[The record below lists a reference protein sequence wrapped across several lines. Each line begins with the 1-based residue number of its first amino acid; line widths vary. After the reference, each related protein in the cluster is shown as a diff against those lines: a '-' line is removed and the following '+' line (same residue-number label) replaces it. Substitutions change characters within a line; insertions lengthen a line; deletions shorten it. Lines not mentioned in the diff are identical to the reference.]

1 MFIFIP
7 TKRMISMKK
16 LILTLFVI
24 IFLSSCETKPPTDPN
39 KVVLKTGEVLVE
51 INFSQNSNLNT
62 EKIIQLEDFA
72 NVSCTPCLISNKII
86 ESISRNSE
94 LGRRV
99 NVIKFPTNFPSP
111 VDPMYLTAKPF
122 CDYRMSFYQIL
133 FAPTII
139 VDGISRPVPTDSNQ
153 IKQAIEQRLQ
163 TATNFSIVVTSL
175 VENNGQKII
184 INIETNNISSPEL
197 ENLRLRVALVEKEI
211 NFSTPPGS
219 NGETKFYDVLRTL
232 LPSNDGFLL
241 SDLKGSHSFLFEN
254 VIDSTWNLQSLT
266 PIGFIQ
272 DNNTKEIVQSSSYQ
286 VIIK

>member
-1 MFIFIP
+1 
-7 TKRMISMKK
+7 MKK
-16 LILTLFVI
+16 FVLTLFVI
-24 IFLSSCETKPPTDPN
+24 IFLTSCDTKPPTDPN
-39 KVVLKTGEVLVE
+39 KFVLKTGEVFVE
-51 INFSQNSNLNT
+51 INFSQNSNLNA
-62 EKIIQLEDFA
+62 EKIVQLEDFA

-139 VDGISRPVPTDSNQ
+139 VDGILRPVPTDSNQ

-163 TATNFSIVVTSL
+163 TATNFSIAITSV
-175 VENNGQKII
+175 VENKGLKII
-184 INIETNNISSPEL
+184 MNIETSNINSTEL
-197 ENLRLRVALVEKEI
+197 ENLKLRVALVEKEI

-232 LPSNDGFLL
+232 LPSNDGISL
-241 SDLKGSHSFLFEN
+241 SELKGIHSFLFEN
-254 VIDSTWNLQSLT
+254 VIDSTWNLENLK

-272 DNNTKEIVQSSSYQ
+272 NNDTKEIVQSSVYQ
-286 VIIK
+286 

>member
-1 MFIFIP
+1 MFIFIL
-7 TKRMISMKK
+7 TKRIISMKK
-16 LILTLFVI
+16 EIYILFVI
-24 IFLSSCETKPPTDPN
+24 IFLTNCETKPPTDPN
-39 KVVLKTGEVLVE
+39 KFFLKTGEVLVE
-51 INFSQNSNLNT
+51 VNFSQKSNLNT
-62 EKIIQLEDFA
+62 EKIVQLEDFA

-94 LGRRV
+94 LGRKL

-139 VDGISRPVPTDSNQ
+139 VDGILRPVPTDSNQ

-163 TATNFSIVVTSL
+163 TATNFSIAVTSV

-184 INIETNNISSPEL
+184 MNIETNNINSPEL
-197 ENLRLRVALVEKEI
+197 ENLKLRVALVEKEI

-232 LPSNDGFLL
+232 LPSNDGISL
-241 SDLKGSHSFLFEN
+241 SELKGIHSFLFEN
-254 VIDSTWNLQSLT
+254 VIDSTWNLGNLK

-272 DNNTKEIVQSSSYQ
+272 NNNTKEIVQSSIYQ
-286 VIIK
+286 